1 MVLKPSGAVGCFYC
15 KTSPVLLSDLTSSFQ
30 HLMKNS
36 KNHSLACKFTLEG
49 KRDNQNF
56 PIVYF
61 LSKKFCSTSTI
72 MRNSLCTQ
80 SGAFEREA
88 KAHQE
93 EDDDCEQTSDV
104 DLMLRPS
111 PPKEEE
117 KYGAEQVEEDLALM
131 VKGSSVPR
139 LVSGLILLP
148 GPLLAPA
155 HHDHDNFQLHR
166 SFHQQSLPL

>member
-1 MVLKPSGAVGCFYC
+1 
-15 KTSPVLLSDLTSSFQ
+15 
-30 HLMKNS
+30 
-36 KNHSLACKFTLEG
+36 
-49 KRDNQNF
+49 
-56 PIVYF
+56 
-61 LSKKFCSTSTI
+61 

-80 SGAFEREA
+80 TGAFEREA

-93 EDDDCEQTSDV
+93 EDADDDCEQTSDV

-131 VKGSSVPR
+131 EKVKGSSVPR

-166 SFHQQSLPL
+166 SFYQQSLPL

>member
-80 SGAFEREA
+80 TGAFEA

-93 EDDDCEQTSDV
+93 EDADDDCEQTSDV

-148 GPLLAPA
+148 GPLLAHA

>member
-80 SGAFEREA
+80 TGAFEREA

-93 EDDDCEQTSDV
+93 EDADDDCEQTSDV

-111 PPKEEE
+111 PRKEEE
-117 KYGAEQVEEDLALM
+117 KYGAV
-131 VKGSSVPR
+131 
-139 LVSGLILLP
+139 
-148 GPLLAPA
+148 
-155 HHDHDNFQLHR
+155 
-166 SFHQQSLPL
+166 